1 VYRSI
6 ALAVAVLSFSAAA
19 AVSLSTNTHRA
30 EASQT
35 SRSLLVG
42 IYDEPST
49 IGRPTWAF
57 PRYRALRV
65 KVLRVNLY
73 WGDLLGAARVRR
85 PARPT
90 DPADPAYNWWI
101 YDQTVRRAQQ
111 NGIRIVFSI
120 LFTPRWAA
128 ARRNH
133 APRRMADLRNFAI
146 AAARRYSGTYIAVQ
160 GERPLPAVRYW
171 LAWNE
176 PNNPVFLSP
185 QFRRVRGGRYA
196 AWSPRIYSQ
205 MCNAIYSGVKAVSR
219 ANKVGCG
226 VTAPRG
232 NNAARSSRPSIS
244 PIYFARGMNRWRARY
259 DAYAH
264 HPYYGHRLETPTSRP
279 RVRGSTAVLLGNI
292 NDLVRVIGRRRLWI
306 TEYGFQTR
314 PERIFPVSFAQQARY
329 VSQSFAIARRH
340 PRIDMMLWFLLRD
353 DPRIGNGW
361 QSGFF
366 TVRGRAK
373 PSYRAF
379 QRVRK

>member
-1 VYRSI
+1 VLRRI
-6 ALAVAVLSFSAAA
+6 ALAAAVVSLAAA
-19 AVSLSTNTHRA
+19 ASLTTQPPPA
-30 EASQT
+30 DA

-49 IGRPTWAF
+49 IGRPDWAF
-57 PRYRALRV
+57 PRYKALRI

-73 WGDLLGAARVRR
+73 WGDILGVARRRR
-85 PARPT
+85 PAQPT
-90 DPADPAYNWWI
+90 NPADPAYDWSV
-101 YDQTVRRAQQ
+101 YDHTARRAQQ
-111 NGIRIVFSI
+111 NGIRMVFSI
-120 LFTPRWAA
+120 LFTPRWAGP
-128 ARRNH
+128 RRNA
-133 APRRMADLRNFAI
+133 APRRMSDLRNFAI
-146 AAARRYSGTYIAVQ
+146 AAARRYTGRYVAVE

-176 PNNPVFLSP
+176 PNNPVFLQP
-185 QFRRVRGGRYA
+185 QFRRVGRRYVV
-196 AWSPRIYSQ
+196 WSPRIYSQ
-205 MCNAIYSGVKAVSR
+205 MCNAIYSAVKAVSR

-244 PIYFARGMNRWRARY
+244 PIYFAQGMNRWRARY

-264 HPYYGHRLETPTSRP
+264 HPYYGKRFEHPTFRP
-279 RVRGSTAVLLGNI
+279 SQRGSTAVLLGNI
-292 NDLVRVIGRRRLWI
+292 NDLARIIGRRRIWI
-306 TEYGFQTR
+306 TEYGYQTK
-314 PERIFPVSFAQQARY
+314 PDRIFAVSFAQQARY

-353 DPRIGNGW
+353 DPRIGRGW

-366 TVRGRAK
+366 RYNNSRK

>member
-1 VYRSI
+1 VFKRI

-19 AVSLSTNTHRA
+19 ALSLSTNTPRA
-30 EASQT
+30 EASKA
-35 SRSLLVG
+35 SGSLLVG

-49 IGRPTWAF
+49 IGRPDWAF
-57 PRYRALRV
+57 PRYKALRV

-90 DPADPAYNWWI
+90 DPADPAYNWLV
-101 YDQTVRRAQQ
+101 YDHTVRRAQQ

-120 LFTPRWAA
+120 LFTPRWAGP
-128 ARRNH
+128 RRNA

-146 AAARRYSGTYIAVQ
+146 AAAKRYSGTYVAVE
-160 GERPLPAVRYW
+160 GEKPLPAVRYW

-176 PNNPVFLSP
+176 PNNPVFLTP
-185 QFRRVRGGRYA
+185 QFKRVGSRYT

-205 MCNAIYSGVKAVSR
+205 MCNAIYSAVKAINP

-244 PIYFARGMNRWRARY
+244 PIYFAQGMKRWRARY

-264 HPYYGHRLETPTSRP
+264 HPYYGNRFETPTSRP
-279 RVRGSTAVLLGNI
+279 RVKGSTAVLLGNI
-292 NDLVRVIGRRRLWI
+292 NDLVRVIGNKRLWI
-306 TEYGFQTR
+306 TEYGYQTR
-314 PERIFPVSFAQQARY
+314 PERVFPVSFAQQATY
-329 VSQSFAIARRH
+329 VAQSFAIARRH

-353 DPRIGNGW
+353 DPRIRNGW

-366 TVRGRAK
+366 TYRGSRK
-373 PSYRAF
+373 PSYHTFLRL
-379 QRVRK
+379 RK

>member
-1 VYRSI
+1 VFRSI
-6 ALAVAVLSFSAAA
+6 VLAAAVLSIVLSAAA
-19 AVSLSTNTHRA
+19 ASLTVTSSA
-30 EASQT
+30 DASQT
-35 SRSLLVG
+35 SRRLLVG

-49 IGRPTWAF
+49 MGRPNWAF

-73 WGDLLGAARVRR
+73 WGDVLGVARLRR

-111 NGIRIVFSI
+111 NGIRMVFSI

-128 ARRNH
+128 ARRNR

-146 AAARRYSGTYIAVQ
+146 AAAKRYNGNYVAVE

-185 QFRRVRGGRYA
+185 QFRRVGSRYE

-205 MCNAIYSGVKAVSR
+205 MCNAIYSAVKAVNR
-219 ANKVGCG
+219 GNRVGCG

-232 NNAARSSRPSIS
+232 NNAARSSRPSIT
-244 PIYFARGMNRWRARY
+244 PIFFARGMSRWRARY

-264 HPYYGHRLETPTSRP
+264 HPYYGKRSESPTYRP
-279 RVRGSTAVLLGNI
+279 TKRGSTAVQLGNI
-292 NDLVRVIGRRRLWI
+292 NDLVRVIGNKRIWI
-306 TEYGFQTR
+306 TEYGYQTKPDR
-314 PERIFPVSFAQQARY
+314 LFAVSFAQQARY

-340 PRIDMMLWFLLRD
+340 PRIDMMLWFMLRD
-353 DPRIGNGW
+353 DPRIGVGW

-366 TVRGRAK
+366 TVRGRPK
-373 PSYRAF
+373 PSFRAF

>member
-1 VYRSI
+1 MFRRL
-6 ALAVAVLSFSAAA
+6 ALAAAVLSILGAAA
-19 AVSLSTNTHRA
+19 LTVTPSAD
-30 EASQT
+30 AS
-35 SRSLLVG
+35 RNMLVG

-49 IGRPTWAF
+49 IGRPDWAF
-57 PRYRALRV
+57 PKYKALRV

-85 PARPT
+85 PANPT
-90 DPADPAYNWWI
+90 NPADPAYNWLV
-101 YDQTVRRAQQ
+101 YDQTVQRARA
-111 NGIRIVFSI
+111 NGIQIVFSI

-146 AAARRYSGTYIAVQ
+146 AAAKRYDGTYTPIPDAQ
-160 GERPLPAVRYW
+160 PLPRVRYW
-171 LAWNE
+171 MAWNE
-176 PNNPVFLSP
+176 PNNPVFLTP
-185 QFRRVRGGRYA
+185 QFKRVGSQYT

-205 MCNAIYSGVKAVSR
+205 MCNAIYSGVKAIDPT
-219 ANKVGCG
+219 NKVACG

-244 PIYFARGMNRWRARY
+244 PIYFAQGMKRWRARY

-279 RVRGSTAVLLGNI
+279 KVKGSTAVLLGNI
-292 NDLVRVIGRRRLWI
+292 NDLSRVIGNKRLWI

-314 PERIFPVSFAQQARY
+314 PERIFPVSFSQQARY
-329 VSQSFAIARRH
+329 VAQSFSIARAH
-340 PRIDMMLWFLLRD
+340 QRIDMMLWFLLRD
-353 DPRIGNGW
+353 DPRVRNGW

-366 TVRGRAK
+366 TYRGSRK
-373 PSYRAF
+373 PSYTSF
-379 QRVRK
+379 LRVRK

>member
-1 VYRSI
+1 VLKSI
-6 ALAVAVLSFSAAA
+6 ALAAAVLSLAAA
-19 AVSLSTNTHRA
+19 LSLTTNPPPA
-30 EASQT
+30 EA

-49 IGRPTWAF
+49 IGRPNWAF
-57 PRYRALRV
+57 PRYKALRI

-73 WGDLLGAARVRR
+73 WGDILGVARVRR
-85 PARPT
+85 PAQPT
-90 DPADPAYNWWI
+90 NPADPAYNWWV
-101 YDQTVRRAQQ
+101 YDHTVRRAQQ

-120 LFTPRWAA
+120 LFTPRWAGK
-128 ARRNH
+128 RRNA

-146 AAARRYSGTYIAVQ
+146 AAARRYNGRYVAVQ

-176 PNNPVFLSP
+176 PNNPVFLQP
-185 QFRRVRGGRYA
+185 QFRRVGRRYVA
-196 AWSPRIYSQ
+196 ESPRIYSQ
-205 MCNAIYSGVKAVSR
+205 MCNAIYSAVKAVSR

-244 PIYFARGMNRWRARY
+244 PIYFAQGMKRWRARY

-264 HPYYGHRLETPTSRP
+264 HPYYGNRFETPTSRP

-292 NDLVRVIGRRRLWI
+292 NDLARVIGRRRIWI
-306 TEYGFQTR
+306 TEYGYQTR
-314 PERIFPVSFAQQARY
+314 PERLFPVSFAQQARY

-353 DPRIGNGW
+353 DPRIGRGW
-361 QSGFF
+361 QSGFY

-373 PSYRAF
+373 PSFRAF

>member
-1 VYRSI
+1 VFRSI
-6 ALAVAVLSFSAAA
+6 ALAAAVLSIVLSAAA
-19 AVSLSTNTHRA
+19 ASLTVTPSA
-30 EASQT
+30 DASKA

-49 IGRPTWAF
+49 LGRPNWAF

-73 WGDLLGAARVRR
+73 WGDVLGVARLRR

-111 NGIRIVFSI
+111 NGIRMVFSI

-128 ARRNH
+128 SRKNH

-146 AAARRYSGTYIAVQ
+146 AAAKRYNGNYVAVE

-185 QFRRVRGGRYA
+185 QFRRVGSRNE

-205 MCNAIYSGVKAVSR
+205 MCNAIYSAVKAVNR
-219 ANKVGCG
+219 GNKVGCG

-232 NNAARSSRPSIS
+232 NNAARSSRPSIT
-244 PIYFARGMNRWRARY
+244 PIFFARGMRRWRARY

-279 RVRGSTAVLLGNI
+279 RVKGSTAVLLGNI
-292 NDLVRVIGRRRLWI
+292 NDLVRVIGNKRIWI
-306 TEYGFQTR
+306 TEYGYQTK
-314 PERIFPVSFAQQARY
+314 PERVFPVSFAQQARY
-329 VSQSFAIARRH
+329 VSQSFAIARRN
-340 PRIDMMLWFLLRD
+340 PRIDMMLWFMLRD
-353 DPRIGNGW
+353 DPRIRIGW

>member
-1 VYRSI
+1 VLRSI
-6 ALAVAVLSFSAAA
+6 ALAVAVLVSAAA
-19 AVSLSTNTHRA
+19 ASLTVTP
-30 EASQT
+30 EADA
-35 SRSLLVG
+35 SRRLLVG

-49 IGRPTWAF
+49 MGRPDWAF
-57 PRYRALRV
+57 PRYKALRV
-65 KVLRVNLY
+65 KALRVNLY

-85 PARPT
+85 PAAPRN
-90 DPADPAYNWWI
+90 PADPAYNWLI
-101 YDQTVRRAQQ
+101 YDSTVRRAQQ

-120 LFTPRWAA
+120 LFTPRWAG
-128 ARRNH
+128 ARRNR

-146 AAARRYSGTYIAVQ
+146 AAAIRYSGRFRPIPDAQ
-160 GERPLPAVRYW
+160 PLPAVRYW

-176 PNNPVFLSP
+176 PNNPVFLYP
-185 QFRRVRGGRYA
+185 QFRRVGRRYI
-196 AWSPRIYSQ
+196 AWSPRIYAQ

-244 PIYFARGMNRWRARY
+244 PIYFARGMNRYRARY

-279 RVRGSTAVLLGNI
+279 RVKGSTAVLLGNI

-314 PERIFPVSFAQQARY
+314 PERIFPVTFAQQARY

-353 DPRIGNGW
+353 DPRIKNGW

-366 TVRGRAK
+366 RYNGRAK

-379 QRVRK
+379 LRVRK

>member
-1 VYRSI
+1 VFRRI
-6 ALAVAVLSFSAAA
+6 ALATVLVSAVAAFAAPSAD
-19 AVSLSTNTHRA
+19 
-30 EASQT
+30 ASGNM
-35 SRSLLVG
+35 LVG

-49 IGRPTWAF
+49 IGRPDWAF

-73 WGDLLGAARVRR
+73 WGDLLGVARRRR
-85 PARPT
+85 PENPT
-90 DPADPAYNWWI
+90 NPADPAYDWQV
-101 YDQTVRRAQQ
+101 YDRTVKRARA
-111 NGIRIVFSI
+111 NGIQVVFSI

-146 AAARRYSGTYIAVQ
+146 AAAKRYSGTYTVIPD
-160 GERPLPAVRYW
+160 EDPIPAVRYW
-171 LAWNE
+171 MAWNE
-176 PNNPVFLSP
+176 PNNPVFLTP
-185 QFRRVRGGRYA
+185 QFKRVGSRYA

-205 MCNAIYSGVKAVSR
+205 MCNAIYSAVKTVRS
-219 ANKVGCG
+219 ANRVACG

-244 PIYFARGMNRWRARY
+244 PIYFAQGMNRWRARY
-259 DAYAH
+259 DAFAH

-279 RVRGSTAVLLGNI
+279 TVKGSTAVLLGNI
-292 NDLVRVIGRRRLWI
+292 GDLVRVIGRKRLWI
-306 TEYGFQTR
+306 TEYGYQTR
-314 PERIFPVSFAQQARY
+314 PERVFPVSFSQQARY
-329 VSQSFAIARRH
+329 VAQSFSIARRH

-353 DPRIGNGW
+353 DPRIRNGW

-366 TVRGRAK
+366 TYRGSRK
-373 PSYRAF
+373 PSYSAF

>member
-1 VYRSI
+1 VFRRI
-6 ALAVAVLSFSAAA
+6 ALAVAVLSLSVAAA
-19 AVSLSTNTHRA
+19 LSLSATTHQA
-30 EASQT
+30 DA

-49 IGRPTWAF
+49 IGRPDWAF
-57 PRYRALRV
+57 PRYKALRI

-90 DPADPAYNWWI
+90 DPADPAYNWFV
-101 YDQTVRRAQQ
+101 YDNTVRRAQQ

-146 AAARRYSGTYIAVQ
+146 AAARRYSGTYVAKE

-185 QFRRVRGGRYA
+185 QFRRVGRRFVV
-196 AWSPRIYSQ
+196 WSPRIYSQ
-205 MCNAIYSGVKAVSR
+205 MCNAIYTGVKAVSR

-232 NNAARSSRPSIS
+232 NNSARNSRPSIS
-244 PIYFARGMNRWRARY
+244 PIFFAQGMKRWRARY

-264 HPYYGHRLETPTSRP
+264 HPYYSHRSETPTFRP
-279 RVRGSTAVLLGNI
+279 TKKGATSVLLGNI
-292 NDLVRVIGRRRLWI
+292 NDLFRVIGNKRLWI
-306 TEYGFQTR
+306 TEYGYQTK
-314 PERIFPVSFAQQARY
+314 PERVFAVSFAQQARY

-340 PRIDMMLWFLLRD
+340 PRIDMMLWFLIRD
-353 DPRIGNGW
+353 DPRIKRGW

-366 TVRGRAK
+366 TYRGARK

-379 QRVRK
+379 LRVRK

>member
-1 VYRSI
+1 VYD
-6 ALAVAVLSFSAAA
+6 
-19 AVSLSTNTHRA
+19 H
-30 EASQT
+30 
-35 SRSLLVG
+35 
-42 IYDEPST
+42 
-49 IGRPTWAF
+49 
-57 PRYRALRV
+57 
-65 KVLRVNLY
+65 
-73 WGDLLGAARVRR
+73 
-85 PARPT
+85 
-90 DPADPAYNWWI
+90 
-101 YDQTVRRAQQ
+101 TVRRAQQ

-146 AAARRYSGTYIAVQ
+146 AAARRYSGTYVAVQ

-176 PNNPVFLSP
+176 PNNPVFLTP
-185 QFRRVRGGRYA
+185 QFKRVGRRFTV
-196 AWSPRIYSQ
+196 WSPRIYSQ

-244 PIYFARGMNRWRARY
+244 PIFFARGMNRWRARY

-264 HPYYGHRLETPTSRP
+264 HPYYGHRLETPRSRP
-279 RVRGSTAVLLGNI
+279 RVKGSTAVLLGNI

-353 DPRIGNGW
+353 DPRVKNGW

-366 TVRGRAK
+366 TYRGARK

-379 QRVRK
+379 LRVRK

>member
-1 VYRSI
+1 MSRKIALAAAVLSI
-6 ALAVAVLSFSAAA
+6 ALSA
-19 AVSLSTNTHRA
+19 AVSLTVTPRA
-30 EASQT
+30 DA

-49 IGRPTWAF
+49 IGRPDWAF

-73 WGDLLGAARVRR
+73 WGDLLGVARRRR
-85 PARPT
+85 PAQPT
-90 DPADPAYNWWI
+90 NPADPAYDWTV
-101 YDQTVRRAQQ
+101 YDNTVRRARA
-111 NGIRIVFSI
+111 NGIQIVYSI

-133 APRRMADLRNFAI
+133 APRRMADLRNFAV
-146 AAARRYSGTYIAVQ
+146 AAAKRYSGTY
-160 GERPLPAVRYW
+160 RPIPDAQPIPAVRYW
-171 LAWNE
+171 MAWNE
-176 PNNPVFLSP
+176 PNNPVFLTP
-185 QFRRVRGGRYA
+185 QFKRVGTRYT

-205 MCNAIYSGVKAVSR
+205 MCNAIYSAVKAVNG

-244 PIYFARGMNRWRARY
+244 PIYFAQGMKRWRARY

-279 RVRGSTAVLLGNI
+279 KVKGSTAVLLGNI
-292 NDLVRVIGRRRLWI
+292 DDLFRVIGNKRLWI
-306 TEYGFQTR
+306 TEYGYQTR
-314 PERIFPVSFAQQARY
+314 PERIFPVSFAEQARY
-329 VSQSFAIARRH
+329 VSQSFAIARAH
-340 PRIDMMLWFLLRD
+340 PRIDMMLWFLMRD
-353 DPRIGNGW
+353 DPRIRNGW

-366 TVRGRAK
+366 TYRGSRK
-373 PSYRAF
+373 PSYTSF
-379 QRVRK
+379 LRVRK